1 MVAAEPK
8 VTKVTPQKLTQWKQQ
23 GRQIAALTASDY
35 SFAKLLDAAGI
46 DLVLVGDSL
55 TMVALGYETT
65 LSVTLDEMIHHAK
78 AVRRG
83 VKRALLVCD
92 LPFLSYEDS
101 KSQAL
106 HSAGRVLKETGAQA
120 VKLEGG
126 YPAVTE
132 IVTHLVERGIPVMG
146 HLGLTPQSIHNLG
159 LRQQGR
165 TAEARQRILDQAI
178 ALEAAG
184 AFAIVLEHIPS
195 NLAVEI
201 TQSLSIPTIGIGAG
215 PNCDGQILVTHDLL
229 GLSDR
234 QPPFARVY
242 ADLRTTILQATQ
254 EFCEDVRE
262 HRFTID

>member
-8 VTKVTPQKLTQWKQQ
+8 VTKITPQKLTQWKHN

-35 SFAKLLDAAGI
+35 SFAKLLDEAGV
-46 DLVLVGDSL
+46 DLILVGDSL
-55 TMVALGYETT
+55 TMVTLGYETT

-106 HSAGRVLKETGAQA
+106 QSAGRVLKETGAQA
-120 VKLEGG
+120 VKMEGG
-126 YPAVTE
+126 YPAVIE

-165 TAEARQRILDQAI
+165 TVEARKRILDQAI

-195 NLAVEI
+195 DLAVDI
-201 TQSLSIPTIGIGAG
+201 THSLHIPTIGIGAG
-215 PNCDGQILVTHDLL
+215 PKCDGQILVTHDLL

-234 QPPFARVY
+234 QPPFAKVY
-242 ADLRTTILQATQ
+242 TDLRTNILQATQ
-254 EFCEDVRE
+254 EFCEDVRK
-262 HRFTID
+262 HRFSSD